1 MPCPLHLIPAKLL
14 ACVWA
19 ARRYQVPFPNHKRT
33 VKVNVTAKA
42 VAQVTVMVLIGAT
55 RTAEALQTG
64 TVTLILTV
72 IQKRLQH
79 PALTQ
84 TNVNKYAEV

>member
-1 MPCPLHLIPAKLL
+1 MPCPLHLLHLLL
-14 ACVWA
+14 ACVPA
-19 ARRYQVPFPNHKRT
+19 ARREQVHHPHHKRT
-33 VKVNVTAKA
+33 VKLHVTTIV
-42 VAQVTVMVLIGAT
+42 VAQATVMVLIGAT
-55 RTAEALQTG
+55 RTAEPLQAG
-64 TVTLILTV
+64 MVPVILTV